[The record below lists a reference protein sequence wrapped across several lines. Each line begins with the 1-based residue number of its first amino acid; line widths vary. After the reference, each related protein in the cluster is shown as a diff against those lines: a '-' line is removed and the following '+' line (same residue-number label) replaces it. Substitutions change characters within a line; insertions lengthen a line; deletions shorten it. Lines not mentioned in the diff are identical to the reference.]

1 MKSTARR
8 TSPRSNQIALAIASA
23 FLSSVTQAQTA
34 GTVTTLPP
42 VTVTADRV
50 DGYSPRTTS
59 AGTRTTTPIENIPQ
73 SVVVIDKQIIEDQ
86 GSSTLSDVLRNVS
99 NVSSID
105 ARESNL
111 TGFDIRGFSSATIV
125 DGVMTPGI
133 FQNQESLVGIEQI
146 SVIKGP
152 AGGLYGGSQGMN
164 YSSIG
169 GSIVISTVAPE
180 QSAIRR
186 VGFKTGSF
194 NQKGTF
200 FDLNQPLSSSVAV
213 RVTGEYSDIDSETK
227 NVFFKRRSISP
238 SIALTPS
245 TDTKVV
251 LRLRD
256 VRNET
261 LDYPGLPRATAGSA
275 NLLSGVSR
283 DLFIGASGLP
293 PTTNDMQGANLQWT
307 QRLNEQWDFGLTL
320 ANNKMKLDQRGAF
333 AGSVIDQF
341 TNLLAL
347 FETTPIAFGGFG
359 VPLGTFGG
367 RLPQFGSTSQ
377 DIYGYWLQQDFDSK
391 VASPSLTGKLKFG
404 DASHTVTV
412 GIDHEKS
419 SERSFLYFS
428 DPLGTGGLFPFTG
441 AAISLGNYAPPTW
454 VDPMGTG
461 FFDESYRREFSATTA
476 YIQDQMDIG
485 KWSFLGSLRQSKIK
499 VTNTTGTGTVTSANE
514 DDVTPRVGAVY
525 KFTPK
530 VSMFAGYGEAVKTPT
545 LTSFTTGEPALER
558 SKQSE
563 VGVRFI
569 DAAGLSG
576 SVAVFDLSRENVATS
591 AGFNSYPTNQGSKG
605 IDIDLRWNATK
616 NWKWLLAYTSQEVK
630 YTGAGNAAVA
640 SYVGRQL
647 FGTPK
652 QSMRLAT
659 RYDVRA
665 GQWSGL
671 GVGLGVTH
679 RSKLPGDGDNTF
691 FTSAVTLWDA
701 QVSYELKN
709 VRLGLNV
716 ANLLDKQYMSPSAY
730 FGGGQLLPG
739 MPRTVTAT
747 ATVSF

>member
-1 MKSTARR
+1 LNMKSTARR

-59 AGTRTTTPIENIPQ
+59 AGTRTTTPIENIPH

-111 TGFDIRGFSSATIV
+111 TGFDIRGFSSSTIV

-133 FQNQESLVGIEQI
+133 FQNQESLIGVEQI

-180 QSAIRR
+180 QSPIKR
-186 VGFKTGSF
+186 VGLKAGNF
-194 NQKGTF
+194 NQKGAA

-213 RVTGEYSDIDSETK
+213 RLTGEYSDSDSETK
-227 NVFFKRRSISP
+227 NVYFKRRSISP

-245 TDTKVV
+245 RDTKVV

-256 VRNET
+256 IRNET

-275 NLLSGVSR
+275 TLLSGVSR

-307 QRLNEQWDFGLTL
+307 QRLNEKWDFGLTL

-333 AGSVIDQF
+333 AGSVID
-341 TNLLAL
+341 
-347 FETTPIAFGGFG
+347 AFVGGFYG
-359 VPLGTFGG
+359 D
-367 RLPQFGSTSQ
+367 QFGLGSQ
-377 DIYGYWLQQDFDSK
+377 DIYGYWLKQDFDSK

-404 DASHTVTV
+404 DVSHTVTV
-412 GIDHEKS
+412 GVDHEKS
-419 SERSFLYFS
+419 SENSFLYFS
-428 DPLGTGGLFPFTG
+428 DPLGLGISPFTG
-441 AAISLGNYAPPTW
+441 FVPISLASYVAPTW
-454 VDPMGTG
+454 VDPAGGG
-461 FFDESYRREFSATTA
+461 FFDASYRRDFSATTA
-476 YIQDQMDIG
+476 YVQDQMDIG

-558 SKQSE
+558 SKQYE

-569 DAAGLSG
+569 DAAGFSG

-591 AGFNSYPTNQGSKG
+591 GAGGTTYPTNQGSKG

-616 NWKWLLAYTSQEVK
+616 NWKWLIAYTSQEVE

-647 FGTPK
+647 FGTPE
-652 QSMRLAT
+652 QSLRLAT

-671 GVGLGVTH
+671 GVGLGVTN
-679 RSKLPGDGDNTF
+679 RSKLPGDGENTF

>member
-307 QRLNEQWDFGLTL
+307 QRLNEKWDFGLTL

-333 AGSVIDQF
+333 AGSVID
-341 TNLLAL
+341 
-347 FETTPIAFGGFG
+347 AFVGGF
-359 VPLGTFGG
+359 FGN
-367 RLPQFGSTSQ
+367 QFGLGSQ

-404 DASHTVTV
+404 DFSHTVTV
-412 GIDHEKS
+412 GVDHEKS
-419 SERSFLYFS
+419 SEKSFLYFS
-428 DPLGTGGLFPFTG
+428 DAFPGFGFRISPLTGFVP
-441 AAISLGNYAPPTW
+441 ISLSNYVAPAW
-454 VDPMGTG
+454 VDPTG
-461 FFDESYRREFSATTA
+461 AGIFDASYRREFSATTA
-476 YIQDQMDIG
+476 YIQNQMDIG

-499 VTNTTGTGTVTSANE
+499 VTNTPGTGTVTSANE